1 MAKLDNNKIII
12 TTQICGP
19 NLVHCFNDKK
29 NKTLQI
35 PAFTGR
41 GYISLDSQS
50 GLFFSSRN
58 RV

>member
-1 MAKLDNNKIII
+1 MAKLEKKKV
-12 TTQICGP
+12 TQICGP
-19 NLVHCFNDKK
+19 NLTLVHCFNDKK

-58 RV
+58 RA